1 MNKILTVSFV
11 SVSLIIV
18 CLTSTNL
25 IYNRIY
31 AEIFEFNENDY
42 YSSGNDPTN
51 SQEKQ
56 TNSEDTATE
65 DYSSSDNDPTNSQEK
80 QTNSEDAGK
89 ENCIT
94 NQEASV
100 LQQASTDSDTYL
112 NNFHFIKKFD
122 KEGNLV
128 DSWGNVG
135 SKNGQFLHA
144 HGITIDSQDNVYVSD
159 AENCNIQ
166 KFDKDGNFIINGV
179 QKEWALVN
187 FCNLKVWL

>member
-94 NQEASV
+94 NQEASFYNKR
-100 LQQASTDSDTYL
+100 LL
-112 NNFHFIKKFD
+112 
-122 KEGNLV
+122 
-128 DSWGNVG
+128 
-135 SKNGQFLHA
+135 
-144 HGITIDSQDNVYVSD
+144 
-159 AENCNIQ
+159 IQ
-166 KFDKDGNFIINGV
+166 ILI
-179 QKEWALVN
+179 
-187 FCNLKVWL
+187 